1 MTTKSE
7 SLTARPYQVEALDSI
22 RNHYSRGE
30 KRVLLH
36 MPTGSGKTFL
46 FSMMLKRIHERGKKA
61 FIVVRGRALVD
72 QASQRL
78 FREGVPHGVVM
89 AGHWNYKPGENIQVC
104 SIDTIHRR
112 KIKLKADMIV
122 IDEAH
127 MATSRSYRELI
138 DLYPEAFFL
147 SVTATPY
154 VKAGL
159 KHLADHVVYPIS
171 VEQLMI
177 DGYLVRPRYFSFP
190 TDINL
195 DSVEIDKKTGDYNQ
209 IQLGEAVN
217 KSATLAG
224 DIVKHW
230 LKHAR
235 DRPTI
240 AFAVNVRHSKA
251 IANRFKDAG
260 IRAEHIDAETPEDER
275 RWVIQELREGKI
287 KVVSNVGI
295 LCTGVDIP
303 EVSALILARPT
314 QSKNLF
320 IQQVGRGTRLNNNKS
335 DFVVLDHAT
344 NVMKHGPIEDEE
356 PCRLEGHGKMPKVKE
371 SMLKCPK
378 CFCVFD
384 KKVYGKLCPGIILD
398 DNGEEKPCGYEFVEI
413 VDNVEPTEQSSGV
426 IADATKILVEISSP
440 KEFFNSRLRQDLDR
454 LIAIAI
460 ERNYKPGYVW
470 HKIKDRH
477 GVTKANECRG
487 EIQRR
492 LGLFRQITDT
502 LPAIA
507 ETIEKV
513 KTGLHRNS

>member
-7 SLTARPYQVEALDSI
+7 KLILRDYQILGLDGV
-22 RNHYSRGE
+22 RNHYKIGQ

-36 MPTGSGKTFL
+36 LATGGGKTAMFCE
-46 FSMMLKRIHERGKKA
+46 MLKKVHERGKHA
-61 FIVVRGRALVD
+61 ILVVRGRALVD

-78 FREGVPHGVVM
+78 FRESVPHGVIM
-89 AGHWNYKPGENIQVC
+89 AGHWNFKPSERVQVC

-127 MATSRSYRELI
+127 MAASRSYRELI
-138 DLYPEAFFL
+138 DLYPDAFFL

-171 VEQLMI
+171 VEALMEQ
-177 DGYLVRPRYFSFP
+177 GYLVRPRYFSFP
-190 TDINL
+190 TDVNL

-217 KSATLAG
+217 KSATLCG

-230 LKHAR
+230 QRHAR

-240 AFAVNVRHSKA
+240 AFAVNVKHSKA
-251 IANRFKDAG
+251 IANRFKDVG
-260 IRAEHIDAETPEDER
+260 IRAEHIDADTPEDER
-275 RWVIQELREGKI
+275 RWVLQELRDGKI

-320 IQQVGRGTRLNNNKS
+320 IQQVGRGTRPYNNKS

-356 PCRLEGHGKMPKVKE
+356 PCRLEGHGKAPKIRD
-371 SMLKCPK
+371 SMIKCPK

-384 KKVYGKLCPGIILD
+384 KKIYGKVCPGIVLD
-398 DNGEEKPCGYEFVEI
+398 DDGLEKPCGFDFPEIIDHIDAKPSIVET
-413 VDNVEPTEQSSGV
+413 DSS
-426 IADATKILVEISSP
+426 KILIEISSP

-470 HKIKDRH
+470 HKIKDAH

-492 LGLFRQITDT
+492 LGLFRRITDT
-502 LPAIA
+502 LPAIS
-507 ETIEKV
+507 ETLEKV
-513 KTGLHRNS
+513 KAGLHRNS

>member
-1 MTTKSE
+1 MTTKNE

-46 FSMMLKRIHERGKKA
+46 FSMMLKKIHERGKKA

-89 AGHWNYKPGENIQVC
+89 AGHWNYKPCENIQVC
-104 SIDTIHRR
+104 SIDTLYRR
-112 KIKLKADMIV
+112 KIKLPADMIV

-127 MATSRSYRELI
+127 MAASRTYRELI
-138 DLYPEAFFL
+138 DMYPEAFFL

-159 KHLADHVVYPIS
+159 KHLADHVVHPIS
-171 VEQLMI
+171 VEKLMEQ
-177 DGYLVRPRYFSFP
+177 GYLVRPRYFSFP
-190 TDINL
+190 TDVNL

-217 KSATLAG
+217 KSATLCG

-240 AFAVNVRHSKA
+240 AFAVNVKHSKA

-260 IRAEHIDAETPEDER
+260 IRAEHIDNGTLEDER
-275 RWVIQELREGKI
+275 RWILKELADGKI

-303 EVSALILARPT
+303 EVAALILARPT

-320 IQQVGRGTRLNNNKS
+320 IQQVGRGTRPHNNKS

-356 PCRLEGHGKMPKVKE
+356 PCQLEGHGKAPKIRE
-371 SMLKCPK
+371 TMLKCPK

-398 DNGEEKPCGYEFVEI
+398 DEGEEKPCGYEFVEI
-413 VDNVEPTEQSSGV
+413 IDDDLEAPVGVVTDSS
-426 IADATKILVEISSP
+426 KILVEITSP

-454 LIAIAI
+454 LVAIAI
-460 ERNYKPGYVW
+460 ERQYRPGYVW
-470 HKIKDRH
+470 HKIKDVH
-477 GVTKANECRG
+477 GVTKANQCRG

-492 LGLFRQITDT
+492 LGVFRRITDT
-502 LPAIA
+502 LPIA
-507 ETIEKV
+507 ETLEKV
-513 KTGLHRNS
+513 KAGLHRNS

>member
-1 MTTKSE
+1 MMMKNE
-7 SLTARPYQVEALDSI
+7 KLIARPYQVDALDSI

-36 MPTGSGKTFL
+36 LATGAGKTFL
-46 FSMMLKRIHERGKKA
+46 FSMMLKKVYERGKYA
-61 FIVVRGRALVD
+61 ILVVRGRALVD

-78 FREGVPHGVVM
+78 MREEVPHGVIM
-89 AGHWNYKPGENIQVC
+89 AGHWNYKPTERIQVC

-112 KIKLKADMIV
+112 KIKLEASMIV

-127 MATSRSYRELI
+127 MAASRSYRELI
-138 DLYPEAFFL
+138 DMYPDAFFL

-159 KHLADHVVYPIS
+159 KHLADHVVHPIS
-171 VEQLMI
+171 VEKLMEQ
-177 DGYLVRPRYFSFP
+177 GYLVRPRYFSFP

-195 DSVEIDKKTGDYNQ
+195 DDVEIDKKTGDYNQ
-209 IQLGEAVN
+209 VQLGEAVN
-217 KSATLAG
+217 KSATLCG
-224 DIVKHW
+224 DIVTHW

-235 DRPTI
+235 GRPTI

-260 IRAEHIDAETPEDER
+260 IQAEHIDADTPEDER
-275 RWVIQELREGKI
+275 RWVLQGLREGKI

-320 IQQVGRGTRLNNNKS
+320 IQQVGRGSRPYNNKS

-356 PCRLEGHGKMPKVKE
+356 PCQLEGHGKVPKIKG
-371 SMLKCPK
+371 SMTKCPK

-384 KKVYGKLCPGIILD
+384 KKIYGKSCPGIILD
-398 DNGEEKPCGYEFVEI
+398 DNGDEKPCGFEFIEI
-413 VDNVEPTEQSSGV
+413 VDSVEPTEKSSGV
-426 IADATKILVEISSP
+426 INDTSKILVEITQP
-440 KEFFNSRLRQDLDR
+440 KDFFSSRLRQDLDR
-454 LIAIAI
+454 LITIAI
-460 ERNYKPGYVW
+460 EKNYKPGYVW
-470 HKIKDRH
+470 HKIKDSH
-477 GVTKANECRG
+477 GLTKANQCRG

-492 LGLFRQITDT
+492 LGLFRQLDSN
-502 LPAIA
+502 AIA
-507 ETIEKV
+507 ETLKKV
-513 KTGLHRNS
+513 KAGLRGNS

>member
-1 MTTKSE
+1 MTTKNE
-7 SLTARPYQVEALDSI
+7 KLILRDYQILGLDGV
-22 RNHYSRGE
+22 RDHYKIGQ

-36 MPTGSGKTFL
+36 LATGAGKTAMFCE
-46 FSMMLKRIHERGKKA
+46 MLKKVHERGKYA
-61 FIVVRGRALVD
+61 LLVVRGRALVD
-72 QASQRL
+72 QASQQL

-89 AGHWNYKPGENIQVC
+89 AGHWNYKPTERVQVC

-112 KIKLKADMIV
+112 KIKLLADMIV

-127 MATSRSYRELI
+127 MAASRTYRELI
-138 DLYPEAFFL
+138 DMYPDAFFL

-171 VEQLMI
+171 IDKLMEQ
-177 DGYLVRPRYFSFP
+177 GYLVRPRYFSFP
-190 TDINL
+190 TDVNL

-217 KSATLAG
+217 KSATLCG

-235 DRPTI
+235 DRPTL
-240 AFAVNVRHSKA
+240 AFAVNVKHSKA
-251 IANRFKDAG
+251 MANRFKDAG
-260 IRAEHIDAETPEDER
+260 IRAEHIDADTPEDER
-275 RWVIQELREGKI
+275 RWVLKELRDGKI

-303 EVSALILARPT
+303 EVSALIMARPT
-314 QSKNLF
+314 QSKNLW
-320 IQQVGRGTRLNNNKS
+320 IQQVGRGTRLHNNKS

-356 PCRLEGHGKMPKVKE
+356 PCRLEGHGKIPKPRDT
-371 SMLKCPK
+371 MIKCPK

-384 KKVYGKLCPGIILD
+384 KKEFGLICPGIII
-398 DNGEEKPCGYEFVEI
+398 NEQGQEETCGYEFDEPKDPI
-413 VDNVEPTEQSSGV
+413 VQGPGVQTDSS
-426 IADATKILVEISSP
+426 KILVEISSP

-460 ERNYKPGYVW
+460 ERKYQPGYVW
-470 HKIKDRH
+470 HKIKDVH
-477 GVTKANECRG
+477 GVTKANQCRG

-492 LGLFRQITDT
+492 LGVFRRITDT
-502 LPAIA
+502 LPIA
-507 ETIEKV
+507 ETLEKV
-513 KTGLHRNS
+513 KAGLHRNS